1 MNASARTTATG
12 TCCLL
17 AVGLVLLLSPL
28 AGCSG
33 GSGKKSKKGQSA
45 VVEKLPPVDPDTAIE
60 FDEGRISI
68 ASPSGWTRG
77 PRSKDYLVRYKPG
90 PKKTFPS
97 IVVTVSD
104 PPGGVADVTAE
115 SQQAFVDAVAAGLAE
130 TFTKDGKST
139 LLKKPAAVTLGP
151 HLGAAWTAPG
161 TEKVGSLT
169 ETIERSCN
177 AVVIGGRMYV
187 VEARGPKGKLDAAAR
202 MAARAVAGALAVPKP
217 AEPAPP
223 AGEDAPAAEGEKPAA
238 EEKPAEEKPAD
249 DEKPADGTPADKT
262 PADKAA

>member
-1 MNASARTTATG
+1 MTASRRATVKRS
-12 TCCLL
+12 CCLL
-17 AVGLVLLLSPL
+17 AVCIGLLLLP
-28 AGCSG
+28 AVGCSG
-33 GSGKKSKKGQSA
+33 GSGKKSRKAAAGGGA
-45 VVEKLPPVDPDTAIE
+45 AAAEKLPAIDPDTAIE

-68 ASPSGWTRG
+68 ASPAGWTRG
-77 PRSKDYLVRYKPG
+77 PRSKDCLVRYKPG
-90 PKKTFPS
+90 PKKTFPA

-115 SQQAFVDAVAAGLAE
+115 SQQAFVDAVAASLAE
-130 TFTKDGKST
+130 TFSKDGKST
-139 LLKKPAAVTLGP
+139 LLKKPVAVKLGS

-169 ETIERSCN
+169 ETIERACH

-187 VEARGPKGKLDAAAR
+187 VEARGPKGKLDSAGRLAAK
-202 MAARAVAGALAVPKP
+202 AVAGALAVPVP

-223 AGEDAPAAEGEKPAA
+223 AEPAAGEEAPAATEGEEPPAD
-238 EEKPAEEKPAD
+238 EKPAEEKPAA
-249 DEKPADGTPADKT
+249 EK

>member
-1 MNASARTTATG
+1 MTASERATVKRS
-12 TCCLL
+12 CCLL
-17 AVGLVLLLSPL
+17 VVGIGLLLLP
-28 AGCSG
+28 AVGCSG
-33 GSGKKSKKGQSA
+33 GSGKKSRKAAAGGGA
-45 VVEKLPPVDPDTAIE
+45 AAAEKLPAIDPDTAIE

-68 ASPSGWTRG
+68 ASPAGWTRG
-77 PRSKDYLVRYKPG
+77 PRSKDCLVRYKPG

-115 SQQAFVDAVAAGLAE
+115 SQQAFVDAVAASLAE
-130 TFTKDGKST
+130 TFSKDGKST
-139 LLKKPAAVTLGP
+139 LLKKPVAVKLGS

-169 ETIERSCN
+169 ETIERACH

-187 VEARGPKGKLDAAAR
+187 AEARGPKGKLDSAAR
-202 MAARAVAGALAVPKP
+202 LAAKAVAGALAVPVP
-217 AEPAPP
+217 AEPAPA
-223 AGEDAPAAEGEKPAA
+223 AGEEAPAATEGEEPPADEKPA
-238 EEKPAEEKPAD
+238 EEKPAEEKPAA
-249 DEKPADGTPADKT
+249 EK